1 MDFTKIYSP
10 KLLLRF
16 LFPVALA
23 AIFENIYSLVS
34 VSLVSH
40 VLDAEAV
47 AVIGSCS
54 PIGSYQSALVN
65 GVSFGIGIYLGRCV
79 GSHDDQ
85 VFARAF
91 TGSVAAGTLISIL
104 ALLLI
109 PFTPTILTLLSVPHQ
124 LRSDAVVY
132 VSLVLAA
139 TVFLMFQR
147 LLMVTLQSFGDA
159 KFMSV
164 ISAVS
169 VVMNSLFTWLLIGVF
184 RLPVWGSA
192 LSVLLTHLLMTIALL
207 IYCLRHWRR
216 RFRLVPLPDI
226 GRQVYWELAAGSGA
240 KTGMFLLGSLGRS
253 FFQVAL
259 NRMDVDLIAGYT
271 FATTL
276 YNLLMAG
283 AWELGT
289 VSGVVTGQNEGS
301 GKLEG
306 IRRYNRCLV
315 RFHVIYTLL
324 LAFLLLLPAS
334 RLIRYMA
341 GTCASSEII
350 DAGTK
355 MLRIYLVTAP
365 LFWVVIFR
373 NALQAIGAHGSALA
387 IGILHFVTYLAGAA
401 FFPRI
406 LGFTGIC
413 MVYPFSW
420 LVQSLFGWGRYR
432 QLMRIKE
439 RDAASLTVT
448 L

>member
-1 MDFTKIYSP
+1 MDFTKTYSP

-23 AIFENIYSLVS
+23 AIFENVYSLIS

-47 AVIGSCS
+47 AVIGACS
-54 PIGSYQSALVN
+54 PVGSYQSALVN

-91 TGSVAAGTLISIL
+91 TGSVAVGALISIL

-109 PFTPTILTLLSVPHQ
+109 PFAPTILTLLSVPLQ
-124 LRSDAVVY
+124 LREDAVVY
-132 VSLVLAA
+132 VSLVLVT
-139 TVFLMFQR
+139 TVLLMFQR

-159 KFMSV
+159 KFMSM
-164 ISAVS
+164 ISAAS
-169 VVMNSLFTWLLIGVF
+169 VVVNTFFTWLLIGVF

-192 LSVLLTHLLMTIALL
+192 LSALLTHLLMTIALL
-207 IYCLRHWRR
+207 IYCMKHW
-216 RFRLVPLPDI
+216 RFRLVPLSDI
-226 GRQVYWELAAGSGA
+226 GRRVYWELAAGSGA

-301 GKLEG
+301 GNLEG

-341 GTCASSEII
+341 GTSASSEII

-387 IGILHFVTYLAGAA
+387 IGILHFITYLAGAA
-401 FFPRI
+401 LFPRSF
-406 LGFTGIC
+406 GFAGIC
-413 MVYPFSW
+413 MIYPFSW
-420 LVQSLFGWGRYR
+420 LVQSLFGWVRYR
-432 QLMRIKE
+432 QLMRKKE
-439 RDAASLTVT
+439 RNAASLTVT